1 MIRHRI
7 TAAVATLVA
16 AVSLAACSVGVG
28 GSDPETQPATQ
39 APAATQPAGGSES
52 TGAGQAP
59 GNVLA
64 SFPIPPGATVAARN
78 ESADGV
84 SIRLA
89 SISADDVA
97 AFYRQALPQAG
108 YTILGDARIGTGG
121 GVSVGGLRFE
131 GHGYQGTVG
140 SVAAG
145 LGGGTVGITL
155 QRK

>member
-16 AVSLAACSVGVG
+16 ALFLAACSVGVG
-28 GSDPETQPATQ
+28 GSDPETPTATQ
-39 APAATQPAGGSES
+39 APAATQPAGGEG
-52 TGAGQAP
+52 TGAGQAS

-89 SISADDVA
+89 SVSADDVA

-108 YTILGDARIGTGG
+108 YTILSDAQIGTGG

-145 LGGGTVGITL
+145 LGGGTVGITIE
-155 QRK
+155 RK